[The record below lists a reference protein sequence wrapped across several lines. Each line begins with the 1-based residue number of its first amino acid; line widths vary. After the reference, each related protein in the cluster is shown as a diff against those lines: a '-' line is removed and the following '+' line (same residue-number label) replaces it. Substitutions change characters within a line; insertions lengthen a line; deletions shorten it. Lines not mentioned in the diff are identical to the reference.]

1 MTTVAQAGA
10 QVPAPG
16 PRPAP
21 GSEFT
26 GAEARRNYLLA
37 VARHTGTP
45 LTTGV
50 ALQIYAVSPWRTI
63 ARSTARRDLR
73 DLARRAYLVPH
84 DTETGRVYR
93 LGSDPNP
100 AHPVRHV
107 RQSVLEVIRREGGEW
122 TVGRVK
128 RAWHQVTGTHVLRM
142 SIRRY
147 LAALYRDGHLDRH
160 GDGTPRRYY
169 TATTKGASS

>member
-1 MTTVAQAGA
+1 MAAVAQAGTE
-10 QVPAPG
+10 VPAAG

-45 LTTGV
+45 LTTGA
-50 ALQIYAVSPWRTI
+50 ALQIYAASPWRTI
-63 ARSTARRDLR
+63 ARSAARRDLR

-107 RQSVLEVIRREGGEW
+107 RQSVLEAIRREGGEW

-128 RAWHQVTGTHVLRM
+128 RAWRQVTGTHVLRM
-142 SIRRY
+142 SIRRF
-147 LAALYRDGHLDRH
+147 LAALHRDGHLDRH
-160 GDGTPRRYY
+160 GDDTPRRFY
-169 TATTKGASS
+169 TYRETGGDA

>member
-1 MTTVAQAGA
+1 MTTVAQAGT
-10 QVPAPG
+10 QVPAAG
-16 PRPAP
+16 RQPAP
-21 GSEFT
+21 GREFT

-37 VARHTGTP
+37 VARQTGTP
-45 LTTGV
+45 LTTSA
-50 ALQIYAVSPWRTI
+50 ALQIYAASPWRTI

-73 DLARRAYLVPH
+73 DLARRAYLVPY
-84 DTETGRVYR
+84 DTETGRAYR
-93 LGSDPNP
+93 LGDPSP

-107 RQSVLEVIRREGGEW
+107 RQSVLEVIRTEGGEW

-147 LAALYRDGHLDRH
+147 LAALHRDGHLDRH

-169 TATTKGASS
+169 TYRETGGNA